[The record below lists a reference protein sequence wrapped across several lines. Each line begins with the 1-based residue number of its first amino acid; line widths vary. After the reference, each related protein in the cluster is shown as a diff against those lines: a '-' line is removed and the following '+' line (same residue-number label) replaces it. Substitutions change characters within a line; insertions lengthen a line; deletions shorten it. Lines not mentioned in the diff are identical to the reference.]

1 VVAKRLGT
9 TRITRAR
16 ARWYL
21 LRFGGPLA
29 LLPSLLQPAAVVV
42 TGIVIAVLVHHPAPL
57 VGVLLVLAIV
67 AFRLRR
73 RTYDADART
82 EPDVV
87 ALVRDVAARTGASP
101 PDRIRIDAQPNAAF
115 FRSPFSTRRELRLGL
130 PLLAVVDRPALEAVV
145 AHELAHGTQLVVRG
159 FELGRDGLAERL
171 VQTRRLVAATV
182 SVDTRRALRPGSA
195 RARFL
200 RETQPLAHAAEEQAD
215 ALAVRVVGREATERA
230 LYLTAHLDLALTL
243 YTGFVVLPLTAGGQR
258 PSDPLAAFA
267 RWYRALDGRVLDRLD
282 AVTEDDL
289 LLDDHPLLA
298 NRAEGPPPAASGAPL
313 GVRSRVPARDLATRA
328 MLTRRL
334 RRLPPTDDP
343 AVEAWLRGAE
353 VLRRQLVGSVRDV
366 NDAVGL
372 ADHLAAGGTLRRR
385 GNTDWLAVRV
395 GLAVA
400 FAVELADHGWRGPQ
414 PDTSVMLSPS
424 GLRDDALAMAIV
436 AIDDGE
442 GAAPLVDALGI
453 RLGEL
458 NTGQAPKRR

>member
-1 VVAKRLGT
+1 VV
-9 TRITRAR
+9 
-16 ARWYL
+16 
-21 LRFGGPLA
+21 
-29 LLPSLLQPAAVVV
+29 S
-42 TGIVIAVLVHHPAPL
+42 GIAIAVIVHHPAPL
-57 VGVLLVLAIV
+57 VGVLLVLGIV

-73 RTYDADART
+73 RAYDADART

-87 ALVRDVAARTGASP
+87 GLVRDVAARTGASP

-159 FELGRDGLAERL
+159 FEVGRDGLAQRL

-182 SVDTRRALRPGSA
+182 SIDTQRALRPGSA

-200 RETQPLAHAAEEQAD
+200 RETQSLAQNAEEQAD
-215 ALAVRVVGREATERA
+215 ALAVRVVGRAATERA

-243 YTGFVVLPLTAGGQR
+243 YTGFVVLPLTASGLR
-258 PSDPLAAFA
+258 PADPLAGFA
-267 RWYRALDGRVLDRLD
+267 RWCRALDGRMLDRLD

-298 NRAEGPPPAASGAPL
+298 DRAGGPPPTASGTPI
-313 GVRSRVPARDLATRA
+313 GTRSRARSRDLASRS

-334 RRLPPTDDP
+334 RRLPTTDISP
-343 AVEAWLRGAE
+343 VEAWLRGAD
-353 VLRRQLVGSVRDV
+353 VLRRRLVTSVSGV
-366 NDAVGL
+366 TGVVGL
-372 ADHLAAGGTLRRR
+372 AEHLAAGGTLRKR

-400 FAVELADHGWRGPQ
+400 FAAELADHGWSGPE
-414 PDTSVMLSPS
+414 PDTSVMRSPN
-424 GLRDDALAMAIV
+424 GLRDDALAMAIT

-453 RLGEL
+453 PRSPRPFGEL
-458 NTGQAPKRR
+458 NTGQGHNVP

>member
-1 VVAKRLGT
+1 VTKRLGS

-159 FELGRDGLAERL
+159 LEVGRDGLAQRL

-182 SVDTRRALRPGSA
+182 STDTQRTLRPGSA

-200 RETQPLAHAAEEQAD
+200 RETQSLAQSAEEQAD
-215 ALAVRVVGREATERA
+215 ALAVRVVGRTATERA
-230 LYLTAHLDLALTL
+230 LFLTVHLDLALTL
-243 YTGFVVLPLTAGGQR
+243 YTGFVVLPLTASGLR
-258 PSDPLAAFA
+258 PSDPLAGFG
-267 RWYRALDGRVLDRLD
+267 RWCRALDGRMLDRLD

-298 NRAEGPPPAASGAPL
+298 DRTEGRPPTASGTPL
-313 GVRSRVPARDLATRA
+313 GVRSRATARDLATRA

-334 RRLPPTDDP
+334 RRLPSTDAAP
-343 AVEAWLRGAE
+343 VEAWLRGAD
-353 VLRRQLVGSVRDV
+353 VLRRRLIASVRGVTDV
-366 NDAVGL
+366 VGL
-372 ADHLAAGGTLRRR
+372 AEHLAAGGTLRKR

-400 FAVELADHGWRGPQ
+400 FAAELADHGWSGPQ

-453 RLGEL
+453 RHGEL
-458 NTGQAPKRR
+458 NTGQDSNRS